1 MVEMEVD
8 VQIRVVDVRHE
19 EVAMDLKSLMASY
32 LQLTRMGYEVIN
44 VMVEVL
50 EVQASFVLL
59 LEVDFDGACGG
70 KRDLF
75 LGGGDGV
82 LSFWCSS
89 LEDARLT

>member
-1 MVEMEVD
+1 M
-8 VQIRVVDVRHE
+8 VVDVRHWGV
-19 EVAMDLKSLMASY
+19 VAKWGIFCFLKNKSTINGDVI
-32 LQLTRMGYEVIN
+32 LQLTRMVYEVIN
-44 VMVEVL
+44 VVVEVL
-50 EVQASFVLL
+50 KVQTSLVLL